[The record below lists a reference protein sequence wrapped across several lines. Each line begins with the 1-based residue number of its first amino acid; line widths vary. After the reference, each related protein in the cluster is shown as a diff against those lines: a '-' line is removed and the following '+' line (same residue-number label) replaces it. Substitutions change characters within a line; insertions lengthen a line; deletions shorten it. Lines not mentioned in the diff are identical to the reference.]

1 MEENTLSAVDRER
14 RVRSNQNMIPSNIQ
28 SDVAEKN
35 VLIDKLS
42 RSKYKIFVDY
52 LEWLGMDADPNF
64 IILSPTHHYY
74 YDDEDLKEVTTVL
87 NLKQLNHIKEVKD
100 FLRTINEM
108 LPVNSYFIGSFI
120 DRKHQ
125 IGFFSTDNHMH
136 GSVDPV
142 ENGIT
147 SRIPILNM
155 IYDFMDSRTNNRN
168 MTSKSVSALMAE
180 TGFKIL
186 DFTEI
191 NGITCF
197 CSQKIISQGYE

>member
-1 MEENTLSAVDRER
+1 MEKNILSAVGMER
-14 RVRSNQNMIPSNIQ
+14 RVRSNQNLILNNQ
-28 SDVAEKN
+28 VEVQEKN
-35 VLIDKLS
+35 VLVEKLS
-42 RSKYKIFVDY
+42 KSKYKIFVDY
-52 LEWLGMDADPNF
+52 LEWLGLDTDPNL
-64 IILSPTHHYY
+64 IVLSPTHHYY

-100 FLRTINEM
+100 FLQTINQM
-108 LPVNSYFIGSFI
+108 LPLNSYFIGSFI

-125 IGFFSTDNHMH
+125 TGFFSSDNQMH

-142 ENGIT
+142 ENGII

-168 MTSKSVSALMAE
+168 LTSKSVSALMAD
-180 TGFKIL
+180 TGFKIR

-197 CSQKIISQGYE
+197 CSQKIISPGYE